1 MKVTIEIDNIAG
13 CEIEKDGETVF
24 FQSLSKQEQIHVCNA
39 LAQFYNLFVPCIK
52 EENDD
57 K

>member
-39 LAQFYNLFVPCIK
+39 LAQFYNLFVPYIK
-52 EENDD
+52 EENND